1 MWGWR
6 PPGGFSGTVGRGGG
20 RPEANPQPVSR
31 RAGGSSSCSSL
42 LAGPVAGERDPRPGF
57 AAAESCAPE
66 AMCVIMNPKSARD
79 ADRAHPARRRFLQ
92 HRPALSAFW
101 CSCRVRGQGQ
111 RGLDADYVANLA
123 MQLTNPPQSAGAGR
137 HHARDRRPALAYWLG
152 DRARRPDNERRPERT
167 HPAARRSCC
176 SRARAAR
183 PERSSTAP
191 AAGRDTRRQ
200 RRGLPQRAEGDVRLT
215 LGCLGASTS
224 RRDHVCISTPAEPQA
239 QIQLSDSTGTSHT
252 PSTNSDP
259 ATALT
264 RGQA

>member
-1 MWGWR
+1 VIRRVTLSADEGRRQRLGDQGAWGLMWGWR

-123 MQLTNPPQSAGAGR
+123 MQLTNPPQSAGPADITLEADDQRWPIGSVTA
-137 HHARDRRPALAYWLG
+137 HGARTTSDALSVPTRPRD
-152 DRARRPDNERRPERT
+152 DRAAHALGRRARSDPPRPQRPDETRDDSDAGSHNEPRVMYVSP
-167 HPAARRSCC
+167 
-176 SRARAAR
+176 
-183 PERSSTAP
+183 
-191 AAGRDTRRQ
+191 
-200 RRGLPQRAEGDVRLT
+200 
-215 LGCLGASTS
+215 
-224 RRDHVCISTPAEPQA
+224 
-239 QIQLSDSTGTSHT
+239 
-252 PSTNSDP
+252 
-259 ATALT
+259 
-264 RGQA
+264 